1 MRILGKYPAV
11 RLRRNRKYDW
21 SRRLVE
27 ENNLTAND
35 LILPVFVTE
44 GINKTQEIKSMP
56 NVYRYSIDNLGEVY
70 DTACKY
76 NINLIAIF
84 PFTPQ
89 KLKTKSGDE
98 ALNPNNLVCR
108 SLEKLKSQKPSFG
121 IMCDVALDPYTDHGH
136 DGLLSDEGKILND

>member
-56 NVYRYSIDNLGEVY
+56 NVYRYSID
-70 DTACKY
+70 
-76 NINLIAIF
+76 
-84 PFTPQ
+84 
-89 KLKTKSGDE
+89 
-98 ALNPNNLVCR
+98 
-108 SLEKLKSQKPSFG
+108 
-121 IMCDVALDPYTDHGH
+121 
-136 DGLLSDEGKILND
+136 KILSIVSKAYKF